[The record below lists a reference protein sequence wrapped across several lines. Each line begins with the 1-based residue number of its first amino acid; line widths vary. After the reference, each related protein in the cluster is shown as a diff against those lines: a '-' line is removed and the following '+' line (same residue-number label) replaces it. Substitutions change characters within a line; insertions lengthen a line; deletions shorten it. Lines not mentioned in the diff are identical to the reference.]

1 MCPTHG
7 TDLTDPTHATEGG
20 RGNRM
25 TTDDYRRAL
34 ATAIREY
41 EALGQ
46 QRQEIDKRIAE
57 VAQTI
62 GTLSRLCGLVPTV
75 PLGLTDA
82 CRLVV
87 RGAGVPVTPIDVR
100 QRLQSI
106 GFDLSKYSNDLAAVH
121 TILKRL
127 NASGELRLLAR
138 GNEPVKHAYVWHH
151 GPHAVGLGAD
161 IAAFMRDANLERDAM
176 RVHHEPA
183 PLKTKRRSA
192 RKIAKKTV

>member
-1 MCPTHG
+1 
-7 TDLTDPTHATEGG
+7 
-20 RGNRM
+20 M

-46 QRQEIDKRIAE
+46 QRQDIDKRIAE

-62 GTLSRLCGLVPTV
+62 GTLSRLCGLIPTV

-87 RGAGVPVTPIDVR
+87 RGAGVPVTPSDVR

-106 GFDLSKYSNDLAAVH
+106 GFDLSKYSNDLAAIH

-127 NASGELRLLAR
+127 NESGELRFIPR
-138 GNEPVKHAYVWHH
+138 NEPGKHAYVWHH
-151 GPHAVGLGAD
+151 GPRAVVLGAD
-161 IAAFMRDANLERDAM
+161 IAAFMRDANMEREAM
-176 RVHHEPA
+176 RAHDEPA
-183 PLKTKRRSA
+183 PPRPKARTAPKAPRRT
-192 RKIAKKTV
+192 RP